1 MRREKE
7 AYLLAEERLKNSIL
21 GNKDYPGKQED
32 IARVRRWHKERY
44 GGLLARGSKGGG
56 A

>member
-7 AYLLAEERLKNSIL
+7 AYLLAEERLRNAIL
-21 GNKDYPGKQED
+21 GNKGYPGKQAD
-32 IARVRRWHKERY
+32 IDRVKRWHKERY
-44 GGLLARGSKGGG
+44 GGLLARSKGGG